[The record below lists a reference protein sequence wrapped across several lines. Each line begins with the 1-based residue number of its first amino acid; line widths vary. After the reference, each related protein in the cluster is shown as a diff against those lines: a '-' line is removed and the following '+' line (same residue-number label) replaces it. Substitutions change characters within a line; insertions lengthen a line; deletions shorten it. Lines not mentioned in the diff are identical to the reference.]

1 MREDKYDFV
10 KGIAITFVILLH
22 TIDKGTLLSI
32 YHIYHI
38 GQAVPLF
45 ILVTFVLSFTSL
57 SKRSGSEV
65 QYWYSSQRWKT
76 MIRKIWLPY
85 VILQALF
92 VVMLFVINEPQ
103 RLFSMFTSGG
113 MGPGSY
119 YPWVYLQFWLIMP
132 FLYHIMK
139 YKNVVY
145 LGGAI
150 LLIINEILQ
159 LGCTYLEVSHNF
171 YRLFAGRY
179 LFLAFWGYY
188 FMKIRINKY
197 AYVLFAAIGILY
209 YLSLGKVN
217 YVPWLYSSWMSQQL
231 PAYFYTIVLMK
242 LILELYD
249 KIRETKCAHL
259 IVTLGKYSW
268 HVFLL
273 QMLFVVVTN
282 VRMLSFIHSEE
293 IKLILYVI
301 IVFLLCTLPVFVYD
315 SYKIKLSNGLRN
327 K

>member
-10 KGIAITFVILLH
+10 KGIAISFVILLH
-22 TIDKGTLLSI
+22 TIDRELLLSI
-32 YHIYHI
+32 HHIYHI

-45 ILVTFVLSFTSL
+45 ILVTFVLSFASL
-57 SKRSGSEV
+57 SKRTGSEI
-65 QYWYSSQRWKT
+65 QYWYSLQRWNN

-85 VILQALF
+85 AILQALF
-92 VVMLFVINEPQ
+92 VVMLFAINEPQ
-103 RLFSMFTSGG
+103 RLFSLVKSGG

-132 FLYHIMK
+132 FLYHIIK
-139 YKNVVY
+139 YKNAVY

-150 LLIINEILQ
+150 LLAINEIIQ
-159 LGCTYLEVSHNF
+159 LGCTYLDVSHDF
-171 YRLFAGRY
+171 YRMFAGRY
-179 LFLAFWGYY
+179 LFLAFWGYC
-188 FMKIRINKY
+188 FMKKRISKY
-197 AYVLFAAIGILY
+197 AYVLFAVIGIIY
-209 YLSLGKVN
+209 YLSLGKIN

-242 LILELYD
+242 LIIELYD
-249 KIRETKCAHL
+249 KIKGTKFAQL

-282 VRMLSFIHSEE
+282 VRMFSFIQSELMKQV
-293 IKLILYVI
+293 IYVI
-301 IVFLLCTLPVFVYD
+301 IVFLLCTLPVFAYD
-315 SYKIKLSNGLRN
+315 RYKIKLCNGLRN

>member
-10 KGIAITFVILLH
+10 KGIAISFVILLH
-22 TIDKGTLLSI
+22 TIDRETLLSI
-32 YHIYHI
+32 CHIYHI

-45 ILVTFVLSFTSL
+45 ILVTFVLSFSSL
-57 SKRSGSEV
+57 SKREGNEV
-65 QYWYSSQRWKT
+65 QYWYSSQRWNT

-92 VVMLFVINEPQ
+92 VVMLFVINKPQ
-103 RLFSMFTSGG
+103 RLISMIASGG

-132 FLYHIMK
+132 FLYHIMR
-139 YKNVVY
+139 YKNAVY
-145 LGGAI
+145 WRGAI

-159 LGCTYLEVSHNF
+159 LCCTYLDVSQHF

-188 FMKIRINKY
+188 FLKRRINRY
-197 AYVLFAAIGILY
+197 MYVLFAAIGILY

-217 YVPWLYSSWMSQQL
+217 YVPWLYNSWMSQQL

-249 KIRETKCAHL
+249 KIKGTKFAKL
-259 IVTLGKYSW
+259 IITLGMYSW

-282 VRMLSFIHSEE
+282 VRMFSFIQSEC
-293 IKLILYVI
+293 IKQVLYVI
-301 IVFLLCTLPVFVYD
+301 IVFLLSTLPVFAYD
-315 SYKIKLSNGLRN
+315 CYKNKLSNGLRN
-327 K
+327 Q